1 MNIAAALGSI
11 GQALSEAGEYQEK
24 LKYNYAFEQMQ
35 MDFAVAKEYK
45 LQSIAE
51 EFGNRAAAR
60 DHANRLETL
69 KTEYDFADRN
79 GSRTFNRKMLDE
91 GRTDDGQDFRDTP
104 YGSLSKQAA
113 EFSASKGDY
122 NQKVMALKNL
132 DDRLEEMEKGTKE
145 YERLSGLRNML
156 TAELAG
162 QKFDFKLD
170 PDKIK
175 QSLLSGQQGQQGQ
188 PGQVV
193 QTPAAPSA
201 QAAPIVPSVPAA
213 QTAPGQPPQLMMG
226 QRRPRPMAPQPA
238 PQPINPNLRRG
249 TRPQAPPTTN
259 SGVLIDIHNQAN
271 P

>member
-170 PDKIK
+170 PEKIK
-175 QSLLSGQQGQQGQ
+175 QGLLSRQQGQSG
-188 PGQVV
+188 
-193 QTPAAPSA
+193 QTPQTKAAP
-201 QAAPIVPSVPAA
+201 
-213 QTAPGQPPQLMMG
+213 TAPASAPPPIPNQPNPLMGQGGPRPTPPPSAPPPQAS
-226 QRRPRPMAPQPA
+226 PPQGGN
-238 PQPINPNLRRG
+238 PINNAFVG
-249 TRPQAPPTTN
+249 EN
-259 SGVLIDIHNQAN
+259 GVLRGISNWIDSGMGFR
-271 P
+271 